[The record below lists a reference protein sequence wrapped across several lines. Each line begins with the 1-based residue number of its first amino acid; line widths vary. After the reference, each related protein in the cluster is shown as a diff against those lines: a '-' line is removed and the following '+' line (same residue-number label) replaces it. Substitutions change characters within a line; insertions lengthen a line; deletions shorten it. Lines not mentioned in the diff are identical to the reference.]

1 MRITSHPRGRAQ
13 LFGRAAALATVAA
26 LLGACSE
33 SLVGAPPRPTGSP
46 SVTSCVSASGN
57 LLADIDGDGLAD
69 RVSDPSHTGAQ
80 LTVAF
85 GKATGYGTPA
95 GARKLVGGSGA
106 GEEDVLAAVADF
118 NGDGWSDLVVV
129 ATGQK
134 QGDDAIEPTVAE
146 LVSGPFSASGR
157 GQHTRH
163 LDLGETRGIAVADYD
178 HDRYP
183 DLAVFSY
190 AGDGVYQTEARLG
203 SGDTGLADATDESR
217 KYSVDADQTDDDTP
231 SNLPGSG
238 LSTFYPECG
247 KAG

>member
-1 MRITSHPRGRAQ
+1 
-13 LFGRAAALATVAA
+13 
-26 LLGACSE
+26 
-33 SLVGAPPRPTGSP
+33 
-46 SVTSCVSASGN
+46 VSASGD

-69 RVSDPSHTGAQ
+69 RVSDPSHSGAR
-80 LTVAF
+80 LTVEL
-85 GKATGYGTPA
+85 GRKTGYGTPA
-95 GARKLVGGSGA
+95 GVRKLVGGSGA

-118 NGDGWSDLVVV
+118 DGDGWSDLVVV
-129 ATGQK
+129 ATGKK

-178 HDRYP
+178 HDAYP

-203 SGDTGLADATDESR
+203 SGDTGLADATAESS
-217 KYSVDADQTDDDTP
+217 KYGVYADQTDDDTP
-231 SNLPGSG
+231 SNLPRSG
-238 LSTFYPECG
+238 LSTFYPECAKPG
-247 KAG
+247 SKG

>member
-1 MRITSHPRGRAQ
+1 
-13 LFGRAAALATVAA
+13 V
-26 LLGACSE
+26 
-33 SLVGAPPRPTGSP
+33 SP
-46 SVTSCVSASGN
+46 SGD

-69 RVSDPSHTGAQ
+69 RVSDPSHTGAR

-85 GKATGYGTPA
+85 GKETGYGTPA
-95 GARKLVGGSGA
+95 GVRKLVGGSGA
-106 GEEDVLAAVADF
+106 GEKDVLAAVADF

-129 ATGQK
+129 ATGQR

-190 AGDGVYQTEARLG
+190 AGDGVYQTQARLG
-203 SGDTGLADATDESR
+203 SGDTGLADATDKSR
-217 KYSVDADQTDDDTP
+217 KYDVYADQTDDDTP